1 MSIGLLHH
9 RLAVLAALLALI
21 AYAGGAGPAFATA
34 PAAGALLVLAFF
46 WQPALRTM
54 ERLERLWLPLALLLV
69 ARALY
74 HAVVLGDDVILPV
87 VDLLLLLLVAE
98 AFRPP
103 GAQNDARL
111 YALSFALVLAAT
123 AYRPGPLFL
132 FGFGGF
138 LVVGTVGLMVGHLKR
153 QSARRELAPPVL
165 SRRFLASA
173 VWVSGGVLVAA
184 GAVFVLFP
192 RPSQAWPG
200 RLGAPPAAVAG
211 FQDRVAIGD
220 HGSTILPNPAV
231 VLRVE
236 FPSGRPAGPLYW
248 RGRSYDRF
256 DGESWSRSRRV
267 PPSAGRRIW
276 YEERWG
282 GEIVEQTVYA
292 SRLNVRVLFALHP
305 LIRVRADS
313 PIQPIFDNAGDY
325 TYWGSTAPVYSAFSV
340 VGQPS
345 PDELRAAAGSFY
357 PGRELYVQLPTLD
370 DRIRALAD
378 SLSAGRPSRYD
389 RVAAVLDFFGRDF
402 GYTLELPATRAEA
415 TLEHFLFERRAG
427 HCEYYSTAMV
437 MLLRSMGIQSREVNG
452 FLGGEWNEFGG
463 YLAVT
468 QNQAHTWV
476 EVWFPGLGWVP
487 FDPTPPGGA
496 AAAAALSWNWPGRFF
511 LDGLRHRWNK
521 WVLDYDSGSQVEILG
536 TVREALAAESVAAE
550 RRASPYRWGLV
561 FVLVVLGAAGFM
573 IVRRAGRGR
582 SPVGPESALF
592 LKLRKAC
599 VRAGVPDAARAP
611 ASHLPAVLGSHGWSS
626 TATGAVQRFVDL
638 YLHARF
644 HADGLSPERRAE
656 MEAAARGARKAVRS
670 RRLVGTGEWPHM

>member
-9 RLAVLAALLALI
+9 RLAVVAALMALI
-21 AYAGGAGPAFATA
+21 AYAGGAGPDLVTA
-34 PAAGALLVLAFF
+34 PAAGALLVLSFF

-69 ARALY
+69 VRALY
-74 HAVVLGDDVILPV
+74 HAFVLGDDVILPV

-123 AYRPGPLFL
+123 AYRPGLLFL

-138 LVVGTVGLMVGHLKR
+138 LIVGTVGLMVGYVKR
-153 QSARRELAPPVL
+153 QSSRRDLAPPVL
-165 SRRFLASA
+165 SRRFLWGA
-173 VWVSGGVLVAA
+173 VGASGGVLVAA
-184 GAVFVLFP
+184 VVVFVFFP
-192 RPSQAWPG
+192 RSSQAWPG

-211 FQDRVAIGD
+211 FQDRVSIGD

-236 FPSGRPAGPLYW
+236 FPRGRPGAPLYW

-256 DGESWSRSRRV
+256 DGVTWSRSRRV
-267 PPSAGRRIW
+267 PPSSGRTTW
-276 YEERWG
+276 YEQRWG
-282 GEIVEQTVYA
+282 GDVVEQRVYA
-292 SRLNVRVLFALHP
+292 SRLNIRVLFALHP
-305 LIRVRADS
+305 LLRVRPDS

-340 VGQPS
+340 VSRPS
-345 PDELRAAAGSFY
+345 GEELRVAAGSFY
-357 PGRELYVQLPTLD
+357 PGRELYLQVPELD
-370 DRIRALAD
+370 GRVRTLAD
-378 SLSAGRPSRYD
+378 SLAAGANNRYD
-389 RVAAVLDFFGRDF
+389 RVAAVLDYFRDGF
-402 GYTLELPATRAEA
+402 EYTLELPATRAQA

-437 MLLRSMGIQSREVNG
+437 MLLRSVGIQSREVNG

-476 EVWFPGLGWVP
+476 EVWFPGVGWVP

-496 AAAAALSWNWPGRFF
+496 GAAATLSWNWPGRFF
-511 LDGLRHRWNK
+511 LDGMRHRWNK
-521 WVLDYDSGSQVEILG
+521 WVLDYDTGSQLEILG
-536 TVREALAAESVAAE
+536 SVREALAADSVAEEQAPH
-550 RRASPYRWGLV
+550 PYRWALV
-561 FVLVVLGAAGFM
+561 AALILLGAAALAVG
-573 IVRRAGRGR
+573 RKWGRARPAV
-582 SPVGPESALF
+582 SPESTLF
-592 LKLRKAC
+592 LKLRRAC
-599 VRAGVPDAARAP
+599 VRAGVMGAETVP
-611 ASHLPAVLGSHGWSS
+611 ASHLSGMLRGEGWPA
-626 TATGAVQRFVDL
+626 ATTDSVDRFVGL
-638 YLHARF
+638 YLRARF
-644 HADGLSPERRAE
+644 HPEGPFERDRSE
-656 MEAAARGARKAVRS
+656 LEAACREASRALRKRT
-670 RRLVGTGEWPHM
+670 LVGTGPLPHM